1 MKKDFDEYV
10 ADIQL
15 LANNIKNQYK
25 DQRIE
30 NIYGVP
36 RGGYFVAIELARI
49 LGKPVI
55 ADPNRVTP
63 FTLIVDDLA
72 DSGATLAKYP
82 NNLTAAVYKKTCCQ
96 DIKYFVYAVEVM
108 EGNWIELPDEKG
120 ETLEDN
126 IRRVFQFIGENPNRP
141 GLIDTPDR
149 IVRMCREIFRGYDP
163 SQKPK
168 ITTFDNGQ
176 DGLTCDEIVFDTGD
190 FYSLCEHHMRTFF
203 GQYYFAYIPNPKG
216 KILGIS
222 KIGRVVDYCSARLQ
236 IQERLGHDIIDMLA
250 HALGEKNPPVGMAI
264 VLKGRHMCKESRG
277 ARKKGVMTSAV
288 LTGQFKTDAALRNE
302 FYHLIETTEKGLR

>member
-1 MKKDFDEYV
+1 MKKTHQQYA
-10 ADIQL
+10 ADIL
-15 LANNIKNQYK
+15 LLCKA
-25 DQRIE
+25 IE
-30 NIYGVP
+30 RVPFIFTNVFGIP
-36 RGGYFVAIELARI
+36 RGGFLPAIEVAQYFN
-49 LGKPVI
+49 KPVI
-55 ADPNRVTP
+55 TDPSEITID
-63 FTLIVDDLA
+63 TLIVDDLA
-72 DSGATLAKYP
+72 DSGATLAKFKA
-82 NNLTAAVYKKTCCQ
+82 NRKAVVYKKMCCKAN
-96 DIKYFVYAVEVM
+96 DIIYAVEIPAR
-108 EGNWIELPDEKG
+108 EWIELPDEKG
-120 ETLEDN
+120 DTLEDN
-126 IRRVFQFIGENPNRP
+126 IRRVFQFIGEDPNRP
-141 GLIDTPDR
+141 GLKDTPDR

-236 IQERLGHDIIDMLA
+236 IQERLGHDIIAMLEE
-250 HALGEKNPPVGMAI
+250 ALGEENPPVAMAI
-264 VLKGRHMCKESRG
+264 VMKGRHMCKESRG

-302 FYHLIETTEKGLR
+302 FYHLIETAERGLR